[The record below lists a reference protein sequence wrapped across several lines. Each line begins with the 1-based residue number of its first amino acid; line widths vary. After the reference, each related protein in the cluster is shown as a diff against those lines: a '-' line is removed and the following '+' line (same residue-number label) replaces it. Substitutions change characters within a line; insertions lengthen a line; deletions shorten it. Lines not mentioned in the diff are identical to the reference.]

1 MPDSTCGQWK
11 GVRQDEPV
19 GSWSLELPHS
29 SLLPVGPCCL
39 RGQWLPG
46 VTEKDQPSTV
56 SWANACTWNRRP
68 LGQIPAF
75 PSEQGAVSLV
85 AASHIYIM
93 AAAHRKGSGLGSE
106 PFMKAACSLLHHHT
120 SIHMRALTVRSPACP
135 SQGSW
140 LLWPVQRCPQHTHD
154 PYEKPSGI
162 HCCNSP
168 FLGRANHRQARGCNS
183 GEGVWDSTVPKCSCR
198 AVAQMVLDLAW
209 RKPRELSVLLSF
221 SAANHGAAIT
231 AKGRD
236 AYRPPEHHFSFLSG
250 RSFHV

>member
-1 MPDSTCGQWK
+1 MPDSTWGQWK

-29 SLLPVGPCCL
+29 SLLPVGPCCW

-56 SWANACTWNRRP
+56 SWANACAWNRRP

-162 HCCNSP
+162 HCC
-168 FLGRANHRQARGCNS
+168 
-183 GEGVWDSTVPKCSCR
+183 TVPFWAEQTTDRQGDATVVRVYGIALCPS
-198 AVAQMVLDLAW
+198 AVV
-209 RKPRELSVLLSF
+209 ELLHRWYWTWPGE
-221 SAANHGAAIT
+221 NHV
-231 AKGRD
+231 
-236 AYRPPEHHFSFLSG
+236 SFLFS
-250 RSFHV
+250 